1 MTVIIIEDE
10 IPAGKRLERLLVE
23 KNITVFTILKSTIEA
38 VNWFRNN
45 HHPDLVFMDIKLRDG
60 LCFQIFKKVEIQ
72 SKIIFTTAFDE
83 YALKAFEYNS
93 IDYLLKPIAV
103 ERLDKLFLKIKNNN
117 LLNTNKNDLKTLENA
132 LQVEFKT
139 SFLVSTGSA
148 LKKIVIEEIVFF
160 KSENNTTFLNTKD
173 FKSYIISQSLEHL
186 ENQLNPKIFFRISRK
201 IIINKNFIKQISNF
215 NLTLTTINISDDFKI
230 SRSRVKAFLEFY
242 KQ

>member
-23 KNITVFTILKSTIEA
+23 KNITVFTILQSTIEA

-45 HHPDLVFMDIKLRDG
+45 HHPDLVFMDIKLRDD
-60 LCFQIFKKVEIQ
+60 LCFKIFKKVEIQ

-117 LLNTNKNDLKTLENA
+117 LLNTNQNDLKTLENA

-148 LKKIVIEEIVFF
+148 LKKIVMEEIVCF
-160 KSENNTTFLNTKD
+160 KSENNTTFLTTKD
-173 FKSYIISQSLEHL
+173 FKSYIISQSLELL